1 MPGDPKECRM
11 RAARCA
17 ELAAAARTPQLKAWF
32 LGLSK
37 QWERLAIEL
46 ENGFAKLVESEAL
59 KEGIQRSLDE
69 LKRTSKSLDPQT

>member
-17 ELAAAARTPQLKAWF
+17 ELAATARTPQLKAWF

-46 ENGFAKLVESEAL
+46 ENGFAKLVENEAL
-59 KEGIQRSLDE
+59 KEDIERSLDE
-69 LKRTSKSLDPQT
+69 LRRISNP

>member
-17 ELAAAARTPQLKAWF
+17 ELAATARTPQLKAWF

-59 KEGIQRSLDE
+59 KEDIQRSLDE
-69 LKRTSKSLDPQT
+69 LSRISNP